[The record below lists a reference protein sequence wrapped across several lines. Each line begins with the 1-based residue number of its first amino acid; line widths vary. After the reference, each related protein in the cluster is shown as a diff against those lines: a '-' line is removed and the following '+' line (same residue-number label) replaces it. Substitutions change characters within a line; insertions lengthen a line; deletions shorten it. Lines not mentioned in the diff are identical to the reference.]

1 MRQGCTVSSLELD
14 PAWEFFA
21 DTVMGGL
28 STGQLSQ
35 ESIAGRSATRLTGEV
50 SLENNGG
57 FVQMAFDI
65 NPDGSDFDGSTYH
78 GIQVDV
84 LGNDNVY
91 DLRLRTSNLTRPWQ
105 SYRTSFNGTSDWSTV
120 KLAFTD
126 FIPHKTDVP
135 FDARH
140 LRRIGVLGI
149 GRVFD
154 ADVAIS
160 SVRFLATID

>member
-1 MRQGCTVSSLELD
+1 MRQGCTVSSLELH

-21 DTVMGGL
+21 DTVMGGV
-28 STGQLSQ
+28 STGQVSQ

-65 NPDGSDFDGSTYH
+65 NPDGSNFDSSAYH
-78 GIQVDV
+78 GIEIDV
-84 LGNDNVY
+84 LGNDDVY
-91 DLRLRTSNLTRPWQ
+91 DLRLRTSDLTRPWQ
-105 SYRTSFNGTSDWSTV
+105 SYRTSFKATSDWSTV

-126 FIPHKTDVP
+126 FAPHKTDVP

-160 SVRFLATID
+160 SVRFVAIID

>member
-1 MRQGCTVSSLELD
+1 MRQGCAVSSLELH

-21 DTVMGGL
+21 DTVMGGM
-28 STGQLSQ
+28 STGQVSQ
-35 ESIAGRSATRLTGEV
+35 ESIAGRSATRLSGTV

-65 NPDGSDFDGSTYH
+65 NPDGSNFDSSPYH
-78 GIQVDV
+78 GIEIDV
-84 LGNDNVY
+84 LGNDDIY
-91 DLRLRTSNLTRPWQ
+91 DLRLRTSDLTRPWQ
-105 SYRTSFNGTSDWSTV
+105 SYRTSFKAASDWSTV

-126 FIPHKTDVP
+126 FAPHKTDVP

-160 SVRFLATID
+160 SVRFLTTID